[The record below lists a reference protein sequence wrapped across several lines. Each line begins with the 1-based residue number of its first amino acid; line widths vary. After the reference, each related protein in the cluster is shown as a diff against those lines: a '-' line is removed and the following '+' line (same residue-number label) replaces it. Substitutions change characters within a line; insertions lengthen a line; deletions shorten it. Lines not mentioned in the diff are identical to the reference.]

1 MFVEAPQAQ
10 VSREYLGQYLVKQL
24 FNVQARKQEARK
36 GFERLLSN
44 WSIEKGLGIIL

>member
-36 GFERLLSN
+36 VLKDYKVIGQ
-44 WSIEKGLGIIL
+44 